1 MTNWAILPVKPFNQ
15 GKSRLHPFLKSE
27 EVYQLNRDFFTATY
41 RRLRA
46 CREID
51 RILVVTKDEEILNLV
66 SEWGGVGLL
75 ENTPSSLNLAISQ
88 AFSYIQKSN
97 ESGPVLVIPADL
109 PSMRTED
116 LCEMM
121 MALARTNQFLV
132 VIPDYNQTG
141 TNALYMSKPGLITP
155 MFGRRSFQK
164 HIRQALVKSINLTVW
179 LNDTMQSDLD
189 TLQDLEKYNK
199 INIYSTKTTN

>member
-1 MTNWAILPVKPFNQ
+1 MTNWAILPVKPLNQ

-27 EVYQLNRDFFTATY
+27 EVYQLNRDFFTTTY

-97 ESGPVLVIPADL
+97 ESGPVLVIPVDL
-109 PSMRTED
+109 PRMKTED
-116 LCEMM
+116 LDEMLG
-121 MALARTNQFLV
+121 LAKENGNSHISPGHGLLTMSERVKDLGSLV
-132 VIPDYNQTG
+132 VSRPRAKYYFYTENCLFKKS
-141 TNALYMSKPGLITP
+141 LYMFLKMI
-155 MFGRRSFQK
+155 
-164 HIRQALVKSINLTVW
+164 
-179 LNDTMQSDLD
+179 
-189 TLQDLEKYNK
+189 
-199 INIYSTKTTN
+199 